1 MINKIID
8 FSINNKFIIGLFTLT
23 LIGVGIWSMATV
35 NLGSVPDI
43 TNNQVQVITQSP
55 NLGTEDIEQFVTYP
69 VELSMGNLPGVTE
82 IRSISRFG
90 LSVVT
95 IVFEDDMGTYLPRQ
109 LVQEKLNEL
118 GESIPEKFGSP
129 SMGPISTGLG
139 QIYEYTIKPE
149 EGFENKYSP
158 MELRTVQD
166 WVIKRQLTLLEGVVE
181 VNSYGGSIKQYE
193 VAVNPDKLNSLGIS
207 ISQVYEALARNN
219 VNTGGAYIE
228 KNKMSNFI
236 RGEGLIR
243 SLEDIKDI
251 SIINEGNIPVT
262 IGDVA
267 TRVHFG
273 NQVRYGAFTQDGK
286 EAVGGIIM
294 MLKGSNPNAVIQN
307 VKNRM
312 AEIEKSLP
320 EGLTIAPIIDRSELI
335 ARTTDTVKTNL
346 LEGAL
351 IVIFALVLLLGSL
364 RGGIITATT
373 IPLSLLF
380 AFILMKQFNVWA
392 NLMSLGAI
400 DFGIIIDGAVIIIEG
415 TVYEIQKRI
424 RSGKLKFNQGVMDKV
439 AYDAGTTMMG
449 SAFFGQIII
458 LIVFTPILFL
468 TGVEGKMFKPMA
480 YTFGFAMIGAIILC
494 LTYVPMMSALFM
506 KPVQNTKSWFGKFE
520 RWLEKISDKI
530 IGAIH
535 NAYKPLLKGALRL
548 KLIVLSSAAVLLI
561 IAGFIFSNM
570 GGEFVPQL
578 DEGDIAMQAFIRPG
592 SSLTESIEVSKKIE
606 TILLENFPEIKT
618 VTARMGVADI
628 PTDPMPMDIA
638 DMYIILNKDMDE
650 WTTASTKEGLIE
662 AIRDK
667 LDDELVGVNLS
678 FTQPVELRFNE
689 LLEGVRED
697 IAVKLYGE
705 DLEVLSDKVQEMAAI
720 IKTVPGAGDVSAERT
735 AGLPQMTVKFR
746 RDKMAQYGLDIQK
759 VNDYISTAF
768 AGGTAGVI
776 FEGEKRFD
784 LVVRFDES
792 HRKSI
797 DDLRTMYIDLKDG
810 SQVPIIEIAEIEY
823 VPGPMQISR
832 DNTYRRTYV
841 GVNARGR
848 DVESVVKDIQQKLDE
863 ELDLPSGYYITYGGE
878 FENLQSAKDRLT
890 IVVPIALFLIFVL
903 LYFALKSFS
912 QSLMIYI
919 AIPLAAIG
927 GVFALWLRDMPF
939 SISAGV
945 GFIVLF
951 GVAVLNGL
959 VLINRFNSLKEE
971 GVTSIKDRIFQ
982 GTKERIRP
990 IMLTATT
997 DIFGFLPMAFSTSA
1011 GAEVQQPLATVVIGG
1026 MLTATLLTLI
1036 VLPVLY
1042 TFIEKRRERK
1052 DQNKIGSFNP
1062 QALTTILI
1070 LGFMLGGTAFAP
1082 AQSAVEGK
1090 GQQTQAP
1097 VPDLIVQDSITP
1109 ITLSRA
1115 VEIAKENYPALK
1127 TSQLEIER
1135 QSALTGNAY
1144 DFGNT
1149 KVFTGGEEVADG
1161 QGIYT
1166 LIGIGQ
1172 QNIDLLGI
1180 GAKKRLQQQRIQL
1193 AETAF
1198 DLSEIQ
1204 IELEVK
1210 KAWSEA
1216 FQAKKKFVLY
1226 RELDSI
1232 YGQFAQSV
1240 ELNFEVEAISRLE
1253 YAAAR
1258 NQALQITNRFQ
1269 QAETDYLIALQKLN
1283 LWLTPDTMYTVAD
1296 EFEATEISVLE
1307 TDDTLDEHPELS
1319 LSRKRIDEAQASY
1332 DAARASLLP
1341 QFNLQGGLQRV
1352 NGDSGFYTYQAGI
1365 SIPLFSGPD
1374 RSRAKAAKLDAQIAE
1389 TNAAFKQREL
1399 QSQYTQAQQNYT
1411 RWRDTWF
1418 FYKTEALPLAIDQRK
1433 GALLAYKEGALDYAA
1448 FTQII
1453 RDAIQTE
1460 MDALDALDNY
1470 LEALFKLQYFQN

>member
-109 LVQEKLNEL
+109 LVQEKLNDL

-139 QIYEYTIKPE
+139 QIYEYTIKPQ
-149 EGFENKYSP
+149 EGFETKYSP
-158 MELRTVQD
+158 MELRTIQD

-181 VNSYGGSIKQYE
+181 VNSFGGSIKQYE
-193 VAVNPDKLNSLGIS
+193 VAVNPEKLNSMGIS

-243 SLEDIKDI
+243 SLEDIEDI
-251 SIINEGNIPVT
+251 SITNEGNIPIT

-273 NQVRYGAFTQDGK
+273 SQVRYGAFTQDGK
-286 EAVGGIIM
+286 EAVGGMIM

-307 VKNRM
+307 VKDRM

-351 IVIFALVLLLGSL
+351 IVIFALVFLLGSL

-439 AYDAGTTMMG
+439 AYEAGSTMMG

-535 NAYKPLLKGALRL
+535 SAYKPLLKGALRL

-606 TILLENFPEIKT
+606 TILLENFSEIKT
-618 VTARMGVADI
+618 VTARIGVADI

-638 DMYIILNKDMDE
+638 DMYIILNKDLDD
-650 WTTASTKEGLIE
+650 WTTASTKAGLID

-705 DLEVLSDKVQEMAAI
+705 DLEVLSEKVQEMAAI
-720 IKTVPGAGDVSAERT
+720 IQTVPGAGDVSAERT

-971 GVTSIKDRIFQ
+971 GVTNINDRIFQ

-1026 MLTATLLTLI
+1026 MLTATLLTLV

-1052 DQNKIGSFNP
+1052 DHKKIGSFHP

-1070 LGFMLGGTAFAP
+1070 FGFMLGGTAFAK
-1082 AQSAVEGK
+1082 AQQSQV
-1090 GQQTQAP
+1090 P
-1097 VPDLIVQDSITP
+1097 VQDTIVQDSLKP
-1109 ITLSRA
+1109 ITLSGA
-1115 VEIAKENYPALK
+1115 VEIAKDNYPALK

-1135 QSALTGNAY
+1135 QSALAGNAY

-1149 KVFTGGEEVADG
+1149 QVFTGGEEVADG

-1166 LIGIGQ
+1166 LIGVGQ

-1180 GAKKRLQQQRIQL
+1180 GAKKRLQQQRIEL
-1193 AETAF
+1193 AQTAL

-1204 IELEVK
+1204 IEREVK

-1216 FQAKKKFVLY
+1216 FQTKKKFVLY

-1240 ELNFEVEAISRLE
+1240 ELNYEVEAISRLE

-1258 NQALQITNRFQ
+1258 NQALQINNKFQ
-1269 QAETDYLIALQKLN
+1269 QAETDYSIALQKLN
-1283 LWLTPDTMYTVAD
+1283 LWLTPNTMYTVTD
-1296 EFEATEISVLE
+1296 EVEATEISILE
-1307 TDDTLDEHPELS
+1307 TDDTLNNHPELS

-1332 DAARASLLP
+1332 DEARANLLP
-1341 QFNLQGGLQRV
+1341 KFNLQGGLQRV

-1365 SIPLFSGPD
+1365 SIPLLSGPV
-1374 RSRAKAAKLDAQIAE
+1374 RGRAKAAKLDAQIAE
-1389 TNAAFKQREL
+1389 TNAVFKQREL
-1399 QSQYTQAQQNYT
+1399 QSQYKQAQQNYT

-1470 LEALFKLQYFQN
+1470 LEALFDLQYFQN